1 MSDMTFPLTIV
12 IVSIVFVLLT
22 YVHRVGHRG
31 KDYDKF
37 FYELSTKLVGH
48 HMGWLFLDKSA
59 VNNLVEYEARLN
71 HVLSKYND
79 PLICNSNASPFIP
92 LAA

>member
-1 MSDMTFPLTIV
+1 MGNGITQSLPEPVLPENI
-12 IVSIVFVLLT
+12 FV
-22 YVHRVGHRG
+22 VGYFR
-31 KDYDKF
+31 KAP
-37 FYELSTKLVGH
+37 KLVGH
-48 HMGWLFLDKSA
+48 HMDWLFLDESA